1 MDLYGT
7 VLTPREVRRRVGR
20 LGQAGG
26 IERFVFDEG
35 PARGEPCG
43 LGRAASRGPL
53 FTGLMTFG
61 IALYGHVSGVPR
73 AQALLIDATLW
84 LIPGSV
90 VDVYDRAVI
99 CVGPGGNYAGSQ
111 TIANDPRAYIS

>member
-43 LGRAASRGPL
+43 LGRAASLARCL
-53 FTGLMTFG
+53 WGL
-61 IALYGHVSGVPR
+61 
-73 AQALLIDATLW
+73 
-84 LIPGSV
+84 
-90 VDVYDRAVI
+90 
-99 CVGPGGNYAGSQ
+99 
-111 TIANDPRAYIS
+111 

>member
-43 LGRAASRGPL
+43 LGRAAASRGPL

-61 IALYGHVSGVPR
+61 IALYGHVSGVPQ

-90 VDVYDRAVI
+90 VECIR
-99 CVGPGGNYAGSQ
+99 PGG
-111 TIANDPRAYIS
+111 DLRRAWRELRWITDDSKRS